1 MLYIYFCFDSYFEL
15 TYKDV
20 IKYSLEY
27 LKIKD
32 VENYREVFYKY
43 FKQVH
48 DMSEINANRFMTV
61 GVSNR
66 KELEEYWL
74 NNKKKFLQEI
84 IDKYSAG
91 L

>member
-1 MLYIYFCFDSYFEL
+1 
-15 TYKDV
+15 
-20 IKYSLEY
+20 
-27 LKIKD
+27 
-32 VENYREVFYKY
+32 
-43 FKQVH
+43 
-48 DMSEINANRFMTV
+48 MSEINANRFMTV